1 LAKGYRPYTTDRQ
14 GKSRRLKM
22 IMLTLIVVIVGL
34 VILIKTQRS
43 ETPVVEETTT
53 PPHVSLSDVQP
64 RSRPAAPVPD
74 SSPTPAVSS
83 PAPISSPVVTPPA
96 TAVPIEAVT
105 TVPAQES
112 TPPATGSTGAE
123 APGTDPVATTPEGPN
138 SAQASAGEEGM
149 DKTSLEAQ
157 QLIEKALGL
166 RDRGKIIAARD
177 LLNEALNMKLSP
189 QVRAGVKLQMAKLSE
204 TWLFG
209 REVLEGDKMT
219 AYYLVQPGDLL
230 AKIGKQHKVPFEA
243 LQKINGLQRPESL
256 QAGRKIKV
264 MNGPFNAVVNRTT
277 YMLDLY
283 IQNVYVKS
291 YKVGLGRTEHM
302 TPTGRWVVAQGGK
315 MVKPTWTD
323 PDSGKT
329 YVGSDPDYPLGSRW
343 IALDGIEGDAKGRT
357 GFALHGTKDPET
369 IGTQSS
375 RGCIRLFN
383 GDVIEVYDLMEP
395 GQSGVIVMD

>member
-1 LAKGYRPYTTDRQ
+1 LHGGIVLAKGYRPYTTDRQ
-14 GKSRRLKM
+14 GKGRGLKI
-22 IMLTLIVVIVGL
+22 IMLALIVVIAGL
-34 VILIKTQRS
+34 VILIKTQR
-43 ETPVVEETTT
+43 TPKPVEQQQTT
-53 PPHVSLSDVQP
+53 PPTVSLRAVQP
-64 RSRPAAPVPD
+64 PSRPVVAPVSEVSPAIAAPAVQVPVEPVTPIPAGQTSVPTD
-74 SSPTPAVSS
+74 SS
-83 PAPISSPVVTPPA
+83 VTQ
-96 TAVPIEAVT
+96 VPSGD
-105 TVPAQES
+105 TVPAIPVNSNTEQAPVEE
-112 TPPATGSTGAE
+112 E
-123 APGTDPVATTPEGPN
+123 A
-138 SAQASAGEEGM
+138 M

-166 RDRGKIIAARD
+166 RDKGKLIAARD

-189 QVRAGVKLQMAKLSE
+189 QVRSGVKLQLAKLSE

-219 AYYLVQPGDLL
+219 GYYLVQSGDLL

-243 LQKINGLQRPESL
+243 LQKINSLQRPESL

-264 MNGPFNAVVNRTT
+264 IHGPFNAVVNRTT
-277 YMLDLY
+277 FTMDLY
-283 IQNVYVKS
+283 LQNVYVKS
-291 YKVGLGRTEHM
+291 YKVGLGRSEHT
-302 TPTGRWVVAQGGK
+302 TPTGRWIVAPGGK
-315 MVKPTWTD
+315 MIKPTWTD

-343 IALDGIEGDAKGRT
+343 IALEGIEGDAKGRT
-357 GFALHGTKDPET
+357 GFALHGTKEPDT

>member
-1 LAKGYRPYTTDRQ
+1 MAKGYRPYTTDRQ

-43 ETPVVEETTT
+43 ETPVVEEPTT

-64 RSRPAAPVPD
+64 PARPAASVPD
-74 SSPTPAVSS
+74 SSPTPISS
-83 PAPISSPVVTPPA
+83 PAPISSPGVTPPA
-96 TAVPIEAVT
+96 TASPIETVT

-112 TPPATGSTGAE
+112 TAPTGPSGTE
-123 APGTDPVATTPEGPN
+123 APGADAVATTPEGPN
-138 SAQASAGEEGM
+138 SVQTAVVEEEAM

-189 QVRAGVKLQMAKLSE
+189 QVRAGVKLQLAKLSE

-219 AYYLVQPGDLL
+219 GYYLVQPGDLL

-264 MNGPFNAVVNRTT
+264 VHGPFNAVVNRTT

-291 YKVGLGRTEHM
+291 YKVGLGRAEHM
-302 TPTGRWVVAQGGK
+302 TPTGRWVVAPGGK

-323 PDSGKT
+323 PDTGKT